1 MGLGYALMEEL
12 LLDQGSTQNP
22 NLGTYLIP
30 TAKDVP
36 ALIVKIV
43 EIPEPYAP
51 FGAKGLGEPPLTPTA
66 PAILNAVADAIGVP
80 LYRIPLTPERVL
92 SAIDSLPGEFPKN
105 GS

>member
-12 LLDQGSTQNP
+12 LIDRGRTTNL

-36 ALIVKIV
+36 ELTVKIM

-66 PAILNAVADAIGVP
+66 PAILNAVVDAIGIP
-80 LYRIPLTPERVL
+80 LYQIPLTPERIL
-92 SAIDSLPGEFPKN
+92 TAIDSHPVEKP
-105 GS
+105 